1 MTPTGMMSMDMLK
14 MCCDMMT
21 KMMNC
26 GMPMTMMCGTMP
38 MMVCTR

>member
-1 MTPTGMMSMDMLK
+1 

-26 GMPMTMMCGTMP
+26 GMPMTMMCGNMP